1 MSTVSASERVRLD
14 IEGMTCAS
22 CAARI
27 EKKLNKLDGVEATVN
42 YATEEAAVSF
52 DPARVQLEKLIRTG
66 EATGYGAAGARS
78 GVEAR
83 RADEPDDALRMI
95 RRRLAL
101 AAVLTAPLTL
111 LALVPPV
118 QFSCWGWL
126 FVALAAPVGHL
137 CRSVGDH

>member
-42 YATEEAAVSF
+42 YAAEEAAVSF
-52 DPARVQLEKLIRTG
+52 DPARVQLEKLIRTVG
-66 EATGYGAAGARS
+66 AIGYGAAVARS

-95 RRRLAL
+95 RRRLPLPAGPPAPLAAL
-101 AAVLTAPLTL
+101 AL
-111 LALVPPV
+111 
-118 QFSCWGWL
+118 
-126 FVALAAPVGHL
+126 
-137 CRSVGDH
+137 